1 MKKNLVLGIPSGS
14 LFDSTVALLR
24 KVGIEVVV
32 NGRNF
37 MAEIRGSDI
46 FSRAIIMRPNDL
58 PLALKNGIVDGIITG
73 LDMCLESGLEKE
85 LCIIIELNFSK
96 KSKVPARVVI
106 FCRENDSDEI
116 VDSEEILVSAEY
128 INLAKTIFKKAQVF
142 FSTGSTEIKVAIE
155 EFGFRYGVGVVES
168 GKSLKDN
175 NLKIVKV
182 ILTTPVIFAVRK
194 ENLEFQIFGQMLK
207 GALEAEMY
215 QLVKFNADSKD
226 KDRLIEILPAMES
239 PTISNLADGMI
250 AIETVITKETIT
262 DSIIAIRKNG
272 GRNILVQNINI
283 SV

>member
-155 EFGFRYGVGVVES
+155 EFGYFCV
-168 GKSLKDN
+168 
-175 NLKIVKV
+175 
-182 ILTTPVIFAVRK
+182 
-194 ENLEFQIFGQMLK
+194 
-207 GALEAEMY
+207 
-215 QLVKFNADSKD
+215 
-226 KDRLIEILPAMES
+226 
-239 PTISNLADGMI
+239 
-250 AIETVITKETIT
+250 
-262 DSIIAIRKNG
+262 
-272 GRNILVQNINI
+272 
-283 SV
+283 